1 MKKVF
6 AFLLSSILV
15 LTFFF
20 GCNSAPD
27 QTLLKKGKE
36 LEEKAKFKDAV
47 ANYERLAKLYT
58 KSPLRAE
65 ALYRAGFT
73 YTNGIQDFTEAV
85 KDFEMVVKE
94 YPDSKYGPQAQ
105 FMIGFV
111 YANNQIDTVK
121 AREAYNLFLQKY
133 GDHELAPSVK
143 WELENLGKDINDIL
157 KVEEPVAKKKKK

>member
-27 QTLLKKGKE
+27 QTLLKKGKK
-36 LEEKAKFKDAV
+36 LEEKAKFRDAV
-47 ANYERLAKLYT
+47 ANYERLAKFYT

-73 YTNGIQDFTEAV
+73 YTNGIQDFNEAV
-85 KDFEMVVKE
+85 KNFEMVVKE

-111 YANNQIDTVK
+111 YANNQIDTTK

-133 GDHELAPSVK
+133 GDNELAPSVK

-157 KVEEPVAKKKKK
+157 KVEEPIAKKKKK

>member
-1 MKKVF
+1 MKKVL
-6 AFLLSSILV
+6 AFLLSSMLI
-15 LTFFF
+15 LTFFI
-20 GCNSAPD
+20 GCNSMPD

-47 ANYERLAKLYT
+47 ANYEKLAKLYT

-73 YTNGIQDFTEAV
+73 YTNGIQDFPEAV
-85 KDFEMVVKE
+85 KNFEMVVKE
-94 YPDSKYGPQAQ
+94 YPESKYGPQAQ

-111 YANNQIDTVK
+111 YANNQVDTSK
-121 AREAYNLFLQKY
+121 AREAYNLFLEKY
-133 GDHELAPSVK
+133 GDHELAASVK

-157 KVEEPVAKKKKK
+157 KIEETGTKKKKK